1 LSTIDWIVLCSFTG
15 FIVSYGTWKTRKSK
29 GVDDYLRTGRSS
41 SWWVVA
47 LSIMATQASAI
58 TFLSTP
64 GQAYVD
70 GMRFVQF
77 YIGLPIAMIIL
88 SVTAVPI
95 YNKLNVYTAYE
106 YLEKRF
112 DLKNRVLGSVLFLS
126 QRGLAAGFTI
136 YAPALVLS
144 VILGWELNLTIIII
158 GILVII
164 YTTTGGSNAVN
175 KTHVLQIS
183 IITIGMFAAFF
194 MIYKLLPDDISVIDA
209 AYVAGKM
216 GKLNAIDFSFDLSNR
231 YTFWSGL
238 IGGTFLMLS
247 YFGTDQS
254 QVQRYLA
261 AKNITQ
267 SRLGLLVNGLVKI
280 PMQFI
285 ILFIGA
291 MVFTFFQFVTPPLF
305 FNPIETEKVKSGT
318 YSEQYK
324 QLEDEF
330 EIIQHL
336 KRDKLRAMLNERSRS
351 SSRISDN
358 IVEQPE
364 KFIPKEPASPS
375 GRSSSEN
382 SLQFSTKKI
391 PPSSRNDKNSY
402 LDISSIESS
411 SGLSLDN
418 DFTLDEIKKKEQQI
432 RTEAKSLIKKNN
444 PTADTNDTNYIF
456 ITYIVNY
463 LPIGLIGL
471 LLAAILAAS
480 MSSTSAELNALATTS
495 MIDIYKRMI
504 NKDADENHYLKF
516 SKFATV
522 GWGIYA
528 ISFALLASELGSLI
542 EAVNILGSLVYGT
555 MLGIFLV
562 AFYTK
567 KINGNSVFVSAI
579 IAETVVLYC
588 YLFTSIPFLWYNVI
602 GCLIVVILSL
612 AINQLFDIKLKAE
625 N

>member
-1 LSTIDWIVLCSFTG
+1 MSTIDWIVLCGFTG
-15 FIVSYGTWKTRKSK
+15 FIVFYGAWKSRKSK
-29 GVDDYLRTGRSS
+29 NVDDYLRTGKSS

-77 YIGLPIAMIIL
+77 YLGLPIAMIIL

-95 YNKLNVYTAYE
+95 YSKLNVYTAYE

-136 YAPALVLS
+136 YAPALILS
-144 VILGWELNLTIIII
+144 VILGWELNITIILI
-158 GILVII
+158 GLMVII
-164 YTTTGGSNAVN
+164 YTTIGGSNAVN

-194 MIYKLLPDDISVIDA
+194 MIYILLPKDISPIDA
-209 AYVAGKM
+209 AYIAGKM
-216 GKLNAIDFSFDLSNR
+216 GKLNAIDFSFNFNDR

-267 SRLGLLVNGLVKI
+267 SRMGLLVNGLVKI

-291 MVFTFFQFVTPPLF
+291 MVFVFFQFVTPPLF
-305 FNPIETEKVKSGT
+305 FNPVETEKVKTGSYAND
-318 YSEQYK
+318 YSILEQ
-324 QLEDEF
+324 QF
-330 EIIQHL
+330 ESLQNE
-336 KRDKLRAMLNERSRS
+336 KREKLREMLEES
-351 SSRISDN
+351 SGSS
-358 IVEQPE
+358 PE
-364 KFIPKEPASPS
+364 K
-375 GRSSSEN
+375 
-382 SLQFSTKKI
+382 
-391 PPSSRNDKNSY
+391 
-402 LDISSIESS
+402 DINEE
-411 SGLSLDN
+411 LE
-418 DFTLDEIKKKEQQI
+418 EIKTQEQDI
-432 RTEAKSLIKKNN
+432 RFNAREIIKKNN
-444 PTADTNDTNYIF
+444 PEADTNDTNYIF
-456 ITYIVNY
+456 ISFIVNY
-463 LPIGLIGL
+463 LPVGLIGL
-471 LLAAILAAS
+471 LLAAIIAAS
-480 MSSTSAELNALATTS
+480 MSSTSAELNSLASTS
-495 MIDIYKRMI
+495 LIDIYKRMI
-504 NKDADENHYLKF
+504 NKNADDKHYLKF

-528 ISFALLASELGSLI
+528 ITFALLASELGSLI

-555 MLGIFLV
+555 ILGIFLV

-567 KINGNSVFVSAI
+567 RISGNSVFVSAI
-579 IAETVVLYC
+579 IAEGVVLYS

-602 GCLIVVILSL
+602 GCLVVIILSFVL
-612 AINQLFDIKLKAE
+612 NHIFTAMKLKL
-625 N
+625 NIFCFLLLVKFHITIF